1 MFSRPQAFLCS
12 LLWLLVAAA
21 APVLANQGPLVEV
34 VQAEKTLV
42 RDELITFGSLRSD
55 ESVMIRPE
63 IPGRLAALHF
73 REGQSVEAGALL
85 ISLDDAIA
93 RAELAQA
100 QANLSLAEKS
110 HQRAQMLFKRGASN
124 AQALDEASAQ
134 QQAARASLALAQAR
148 LDKTRIHAPHDGV
161 LGLRHVSPGDYLEA
175 GQDIVNLEVLD
186 PLKVDFR
193 IPQKAVSQ
201 IRLQQAIEISLDAYP
216 GERFRGEIYAINPR
230 LDEAGRSQAIRAH
243 IDNADGRLNP
253 GQFVKVSVILAER
266 PEALVI
272 PEEAVMPVGEQLLV
286 NLVVEGK
293 VELREVK
300 LGKRS
305 AGTVEVREGLVG
317 DETLISAGWQKVRA
331 GMAVRSKVV
340 EPRSTESGQ

>member
-73 REGQSVEAGALL
+73 REGQSVEVGALL

-201 IRLQQAIEISLDAYP
+201 IRLRQTIEVSLDAYP
-216 GERFRGEIYAINPR
+216 GERFRGAIYAINPR
-230 LDEAGRSQAIRAH
+230 LDEAGRSQAVRAH
-243 IDNADGRLNP
+243 IDNADGRLSP
-253 GQFVKVSVILAER
+253 GQFVKVLVILAER
-266 PEALVI
+266 PDALVI
-272 PEEAVMPVGEQLLV
+272 PEEAVMPVGEQVLV
-286 NLVVEGK
+286 NLVVDGK
-293 VELREVK
+293 VELREVR
-300 LGKRS
+300 LGKRMD
-305 AGTVEVREGLVG
+305 GKVEVREGLLG
-317 DETLISAGWQKVRA
+317 DEVLISAGWQKVRA

-340 EPRSTESGQ
+340 EPAP

>member
-1 MFSRPQAFLCS
+1 MSARPRALFVAS
-12 LLWLLVAAA
+12 LLLLSAVWPLAQAAE
-21 APVLANQGPLVEV
+21 GPLVEV
-34 VQAEKTLV
+34 VQVEKALV

-63 IPGRLAALHF
+63 IEGRLAALHF
-73 REGQSVEAGALL
+73 REGQAVAAGTLL
-85 ISLDDAIA
+85 VSLDDAIA
-93 RAELAQA
+93 RAERAQA
-100 QANLSLAEKS
+100 QANLNLAEKN

-161 LGLRHVSPGDYLEA
+161 LGLRHVSPGDYLSA

-201 IRLQQAIEISLDAYP
+201 IRLRQSIEVSLDAYP

-243 IDNADGRLNP
+243 IANADGRLNP

-266 PEALVI
+266 PSALVI
-272 PEEAVMPVGEQLLV
+272 PEEAVMPVGERLLV
-286 NLVVEGK
+286 NLVVDGK
-293 VELREVK
+293 VEVREVK
-300 LGKRS
+300 LGKRT
-305 AGTVEVREGLVG
+305 AGRVEVREGLVG

-331 GMAVRSKVV
+331 GMAVRTKAV
-340 EPRSTESGQ
+340 ERVL

>member
-1 MFSRPQAFLCS
+1 LLVLSSLAPQAQ
-12 LLWLLVAAA
+12 AAE
-21 APVLANQGPLVEV
+21 GPLVEV
-34 VQAEKTLV
+34 VQVEKALV

-63 IPGRLAALHF
+63 IEGRLAALHF
-73 REGQSVEAGALL
+73 REGQAVAAGTLL
-85 ISLDDAIA
+85 VSLDDAIT

-100 QANLSLAEKS
+100 QANLYLAEKN

-148 LDKTRIHAPHDGV
+148 LDKTRIHAPHSGV
-161 LGLRHVSPGDYLEA
+161 LGLRHVSPGDYLSA

-201 IRLQQAIEISLDAYP
+201 IRLQQAIEISLDTYP
-216 GERFRGEIYAINPR
+216 GERFSGDIYAINPR
-230 LDEAGRSQAIRAH
+230 LDEAGRSQAVRAH
-243 IDNADGRLNP
+243 IDNADGRLSP

-266 PEALVI
+266 PSALVI

-286 NLVVEGK
+286 NLVVDDK

-300 LGKRS
+300 LGKRMD
-305 AGTVEVREGLVG
+305 GKVEVREGLVG
-317 DETLISAGWQKVRA
+317 DEILISAGWQKVRA
-331 GMAVRSKVV
+331 GMAVRTKVAERV
-340 EPRSTESGQ
+340 L

>member
-201 IRLQQAIEISLDAYP
+201 IRLQQTIEVSLDAYP
-216 GERFRGEIYAINPR
+216 GERFRGAIYAINPR
-230 LDEAGRSQAIRAH
+230 LDEAGRSQAVRAH
-243 IDNADGRLNP
+243 IDNADGRLSP
-253 GQFVKVSVILAER
+253 GQFVKVLVILAER
-266 PEALVI
+266 PDALVI

-286 NLVVEGK
+286 NLVVDGK
-293 VELREVK
+293 VELREVR
-300 LGKRS
+300 LGKRMD
-305 AGTVEVREGLVG
+305 GKVEVREGLLG
-317 DETLISAGWQKVRA
+317 DEVLISAGWQKVRA

-340 EPRSTESGQ
+340 EPAP